1 VTLYAVEGV
10 STQGNETVIYVPTL
24 ADPAVPD
31 VSSEV
36 GAAVATALNLGYAF
50 RGFSTTSEQPTTED
64 IRLASVQSFESPGRV
79 KPTIDDVTYVYDP
92 QAPADTADNVH
103 YETLKPG
110 VTGYLIDRRGIPATT
125 APAAGQIV
133 DVYPIICGAQRRA
146 PVDPSAEGGKFE
158 IIQKFFIT
166 GTVEYD
172 VALVA

>member
-24 ADPAVPD
+24 ANPATPD

-36 GAAVATALNLGYAF
+36 GTAVATALNLGYAF
-50 RGFSTTSEQPTTED
+50 RGFSPSAEQGTSED
-64 IRLASVQSFESPGRV
+64 VRLASVQTFESPGRV

-110 VTGYLIDRRGIPATT
+110 VTGYLIDRRGLGAAV

-133 DVYPIICGAQRRA
+133 DVYPIQCGAQRRVA
-146 PVDPSAEGGKFE
+146 VDPSAEGGKFE

-166 GTVEYD
+166 GTVRYD